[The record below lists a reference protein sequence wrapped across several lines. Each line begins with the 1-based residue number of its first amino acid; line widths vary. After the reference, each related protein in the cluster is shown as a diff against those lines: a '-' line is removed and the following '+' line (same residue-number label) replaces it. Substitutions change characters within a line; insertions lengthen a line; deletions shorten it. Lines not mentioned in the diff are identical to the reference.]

1 AKPFLERWMSEQV
14 GVRGF
19 IDGMKR
25 EAPNWAKILP
35 QLPRLLHDALV
46 PKKEQIKADQ
56 KALRELRHALRR
68 QRHWLWLSIGAS
80 TLALAAVGTLFY
92 LNHL

>member
-1 AKPFLERWMSEQV
+1 MSEQV

-35 QLPRLLHDALV
+35 QLPRLLHDHLV
-46 PKKEQIKADQ
+46 PHDDQIKADQ
-56 KALRELRHALRR
+56 KSLRELRHALRQ
-68 QRHWLWLSIGAS
+68 QRRWLWAS
-80 TLALAAVGTLFY
+80 MTVAVLALTASVTLLGMNY
-92 LNHL
+92 LP